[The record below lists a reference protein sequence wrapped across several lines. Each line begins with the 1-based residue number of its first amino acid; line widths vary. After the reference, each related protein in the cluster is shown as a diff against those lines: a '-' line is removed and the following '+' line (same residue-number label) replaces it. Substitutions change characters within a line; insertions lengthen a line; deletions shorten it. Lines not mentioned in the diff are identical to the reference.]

1 VCGTAALRCARF
13 IRKEQMPNI
22 IFVKH
27 GEKYTAAHVNK
38 IYNQLLTYYPSAK
51 YYCYTDDPAGIQEH
65 IHIINILDRPT
76 VRGVWNKL
84 ALFAPDMSMHSY
96 PLNGRCIFFDL
107 DMDVKHDPSQFLNAN
122 PGLTLCSDYW
132 KRDNPR
138 YQIKHAYNVTVNSS
152 IMAWVA
158 GEHVDIWQKFLTNTD
173 YYMRKYK
180 GIDRFI
186 IHENF
191 TVNTFKDGIVS
202 SVANPY
208 SGGAAIDMYNGIE
221 YVV

>member
-1 VCGTAALRCARF
+1 MATYAWKIDKLYTKNIVLNNITYTNVILRIEATLIGTS
-13 IRKEQMPNI
+13 ET
-22 IFVKH
+22 V
-27 GEKYTAAHVNK
+27 G
-38 IYNQLLTYYPSAK
+38 S
-51 YYCYTDDPAGIQEH
+51 
-65 IHIINILDRPT
+65 INVD
-76 VRGVWNKL
+76 G
-84 ALFAPDMSMHSY
+84 S
-96 PLNGRCIFFDL
+96 FDL
-107 DMDVKHDPSQFLNAN
+107 DMDVKHDPSQFLNVN